1 MKKSTM
7 VLIGCFISFFLGLL
21 NLGYAEDVKSEYSED
36 VKSYFDFSV
45 VFPKD
50 DVVYLNGNPPL
61 ALIWNDNDKEKDLD
75 SKADF
80 VAGTVYEVL
89 IWGNNSSEEP
99 ICRIWLPYT
108 KMLIVNTSIAKG
120 IGIESGEIYF
130 WQVRRFSQS
139 EGRMISTDMG
149 SFSVAQGSHRL
160 NSMNF
165 SGHLCGH
172 VSTGHDFVE
181 VKRGDHTEKLDVYEG
196 GCYIGVFSAGSYSVC
211 AGDQCYESVEI
222 KALDITEKNF

>member
-1 MKKSTM
+1 M
-7 VLIGCFISFFLGLL
+7 SFFLGLL

-50 DVVYLNGNPPL
+50 DVVYLDGNPPL
-61 ALIWNDNDKEKDLD
+61 ALIWNDDNNNDKEKDFD

-108 KMLIVNTSIAKG
+108 KMLVVNTSIANE
-120 IGIESGEIYF
+120 IGLESGKFYF

-149 SFSVAQGSHRL
+149 SFSVAQGSYHA

-181 VKRGDHTEKLDVYEG
+181 VKRDGGHTEELDVYEG
-196 GCYIGVFSAGSYSVC
+196 GWYVGVFSTGSYSVC
-211 AGDQCYESVEI
+211 AGDQCHESVEI
-222 KALDITEKNF
+222 KALDITVQNF